1 MKIYRGGQSQSVTAP
16 DGYPEVGLHAT
27 KTRAKRRPKLSTK
40 RRLTENERISSS
52 PRAQSLAYH
61 QARQVAR
68 YDLTPTHSR
77 YEEPME
83 TLNGAITAHAGET
96 LAAFVNRG
104 GVGRHAVTVDAT
116 ERLIVDTPSAGVSSR
131 AVTLDWLRIAGDP
144 LMRRVQLVT
153 IDTATGLAYA
163 GDSVL
168 AEYLVGGAGSSAAAD
183 PTVAFKKLEPK
194 HIGTRPIEVTRN
206 VLAVAPDAEEWL
218 TEGIMRSIR
227 RTIIKE
233 LLVGSGA
240 TGHAQGVYG
249 ATDVE
254 VMPTPGALSSLNFNK
269 IEALRALAVEN
280 SIEDSAGDLFV
291 LSAAVAAKLS
301 ATAKQNNN
309 APRLL
314 ERGRPG
320 PDGAPYSEIPGLG
333 EAYRNADLTANVA
346 IYGNW
351 ENVVVG
357 VWGGIFA
364 NDSGMYVIINP
375 YSANEPNVKL
385 TAYLAFD
392 VAILRPD
399 RFSTALYT

>member
-1 MKIYRGGQSQSVTAP
+1 MNSFHGATTAQP
-16 DGYPEVGLHAT
+16 
-27 KTRAKRRPKLSTK
+27 
-40 RRLTENERISSS
+40 
-52 PRAQSLAYH
+52 
-61 QARQVAR
+61 
-68 YDLTPTHSR
+68 
-77 YEEPME
+77 
-83 TLNGAITAHAGET
+83 GET
-96 LAAFVNRG
+96 LAAFINRG
-104 GVGRHAVTVDAT
+104 GVGRHAVAVDAT
-116 ERLIVDTPSAGVSSR
+116 QRLIIDVPTGAEPSR

-153 IDTATGLAYA
+153 IDAGSGLAYA

-183 PTVAFKKLEPK
+183 PTFAFEKLEPK

-206 VLAVAPDAEEWL
+206 VLATAPDAEAWL

-227 RTIIKE
+227 RTVIKE
-233 LLVGSGA
+233 MLVGSGA

-254 VMPTPGALSSLNFNK
+254 VMASPGTLATLNFNK
-269 IEALRALAVEN
+269 IEALRALAVAN
-280 SIEDSAGDLFV
+280 QIEDAAGDLFV

-301 ATAKQNNN
+301 ATAKQTSN

-333 EAYRNADLTANVA
+333 EAYRNADLTANAA

-351 ENVVVG
+351 ENVVLG
-357 VWGGIFA
+357 VWGGILA
-364 NDSGMYVIINP
+364 NDSGMYVVINP
-375 YSANEPNVKL
+375 YSANAPNMKL

-399 RFSTALYT
+399 RFATALYT